1 MKPGFTMVKLFRGT
15 MTGVSQSKCVIG
27 LVHAKR
33 RDASSSSSSSS
44 SSSMHGKEKCEKIGE
59 R

>member
-1 MKPGFTMVKLFRGT
+1 MKPGFAMVKLFRGT

-33 RDASSSSSSSS
+33 RDASSSSS
-44 SSSMHGKEKCEKIGE
+44 MHGKEKCEKIGE